1 MLISETI
8 MIHRESG
15 RKAFVHYYN
24 IYIYIMTTPDLV
36 KKFTSSLQSAFQGPT
51 FQKIQSKLTSRE
63 FVAPLIYSFVIMFA
77 FALTYSLIGYKNI
90 FETTAENKDRNI
102 QNSIMASVMLQSNA
116 MGQVV
121 PINPL
126 GSWLMTVQTALGWLF
141 FLSIIYLVV

>member
-1 MLISETI
+1 
-8 MIHRESG
+8 
-15 RKAFVHYYN
+15 
-24 IYIYIMTTPDLV
+24 
-36 KKFTSSLQSAFQGPT
+36 
-51 FQKIQSKLTSRE
+51 
-63 FVAPLIYSFVIMFA
+63 MFA

-90 FETTAENKDRNI
+90 FETTDENKDRNI

>member
-8 MIHRESG
+8 TIHRESG
-15 RKAFVHYYN
+15 RKAFVHYN